1 MKLVVVSG
9 LIAAWYRPQPPPI
22 DEAEGIMSSR
32 CPSVCVC
39 VCARAVAFVDRFA
52 VDFYAVSRKKQDTK
66 LLPVTF
72 AYVNRFSKFFHWQ
85 THW

>member
-52 VDFYAVSRKKQDTK
+52 VDFYAVSRKKTRHET
-66 LLPVTF
+66 LARNFRVC
-72 AYVNRFSKFFHWQ
+72 
-85 THW
+85 